1 MKKLCRGKLTAAILL
16 GLGIS
21 FTGVGYAVPLDS
33 STNVDVQVVVQ
44 QTTKSNNVVDWY
56 KDAGSEIVAIGI
68 GVPNP
73 ARPALAVTRRAAI
86 SDAQRN
92 LVELINGVQVD
103 SDTIMRDLMIESDV
117 VHTKAS
123 GMIQG
128 AKIIDEGENKDG
140 SYYVKMTIPLFGANS
155 VAAAALPEVTKGMT
169 QEAYPPVAETV
180 LPQKEVKTLQNS
192 SYSGVIIDASGM
204 DLKPTFSPAVYDV
217 NGRAIYGIKNID
229 PDLAISKGMA
239 GYARSVQAAHSLAR
253 AGSNPLVVKAVET
266 KGGANN
272 VNKVNVV
279 VSAEDGDRILL
290 ANQKSGMLDQCAVV
304 LVQ

>member
-1 MKKLCRGKLTAAILL
+1 MKKLCGKRLTAAILV
-16 GLGIS
+16 GLSVSLAGI
-21 FTGVGYAVPLDS
+21 GYAAPLDN
-33 STNVDVQVVVQ
+33 STSVDVQVVVQ
-44 QTTKSNNVVDWY
+44 QTTKSDGVIDWY
-56 KDAGSEIVAIGI
+56 KDVGSEIVVVGI
-68 GVPNP
+68 GLPNP
-73 ARPALAVTRRAAI
+73 GRPAYALTRRAAI
-86 SDAQRN
+86 VDAQRN

-103 SDTIMRDLMIESDV
+103 SDTVMRDLMIESDV
-117 VHTKAS
+117 VHTKVS
-123 GMIQG
+123 GVLNG
-128 AKIIDEGENKDG
+128 AKIIEEGKNEDG

-155 VAAAALPEVTKGMT
+155 VAAAALPEVTKDMT
-169 QEAYPPVAETV
+169 QETYPPVAETV

-290 ANQKSGMLDQCAVV
+290 ANQKSGMLDQCAIV